1 MLYKTCFSAA
11 FQSDRRQIVQK
22 SIVSKEYGLFLA
34 FLKKVRLDSG
44 ITQVQIAKKLKTG
57 QSFVSKVENGE
68 RRLDI
73 IELRLWLRV
82 LGMPLIDFVAGL
94 ENLLKEKS

>member
-1 MLYKTCFSAA
+1 
-11 FQSDRRQIVQK
+11 VQK

-34 FLKKVRLDSG
+34 FLKKVRLDAG

-57 QSFVSKVENGE
+57 QSFVSKVEKGE

-73 IELRLWLRV
+73 VELRLWLQTLR
-82 LGMPLIDFVAGL
+82 MPLIDFVVGFEAH
-94 ENLLKEKS
+94 LKKNRKILPKP

>member
-1 MLYKTCFSAA
+1 
-11 FQSDRRQIVQK
+11 VQK

-34 FLKKVRLDSG
+34 FLKKVRMDAG

-68 RRLDI
+68 RRLDL
-73 IELRLWLRV
+73 IELRLWLRA

-94 ENLLKEKS
+94 EAYLKKNRKTPPTT